1 MDNRSRRD
9 SHPVNPGETVLSGFS
24 VNPGPPLSNRPPR
37 ELVSRTSARAALVA
51 VVLLGLTTFPALA
64 QTENPT
70 TTSTAPDSPPSSTG
84 PPTTI
89 SPGESTTTV
98 SGVTTTLSAE
108 QVAKKNQAAGNLN
121 AARAA
126 DSEIAAGLRSINEEA
141 QATQSKIDRV
151 QRLLEVAKTTME
163 TTSEELAESST
174 EQDEVEQQLR
184 AKAVQGF
191 KTGQDDPGPFFS
203 DGSINQSIRQT
214 QLLQQANKSTSELLD
229 ELRALLEDR
238 QVAQAE
244 AERAAEDAGQL
255 ERELLKELETLRS
268 QQTVQLQLKAEAE
281 SRIAKWEAELTA
293 YAAEDSAI
301 QRLIA
306 DSTATPIA
314 QPQPSEPSLLGYQWP
329 ILGTVT
335 SGFGYRIHPV
345 YGTRKLHS
353 GLDVSSGLGTPISAT
368 SGGTVIFAGWRG
380 GYGNTVIV
388 DHGLGL
394 TSLYAHMSQIG
405 LSEGASVDRGDVVGL
420 VGATGTA
427 TGNHLHFEI
436 RLNGVATNPRPYLP

>member
-1 MDNRSRRD
+1 M
-9 SHPVNPGETVLSGFS
+9 
-24 VNPGPPLSNRPPR
+24 
-37 ELVSRTSARAALVA
+37 A
-51 VVLLGLTTFPALA
+51 
-64 QTENPT
+64 
-70 TTSTAPDSPPSSTG
+70 
-84 PPTTI
+84 
-89 SPGESTTTV
+89 
-98 SGVTTTLSAE
+98 TTLSAE

-126 DSEIAAGLRSINEEA
+126 DSEIAAGLRSINEAA

-163 TTSEELAESST
+163 TASTELAESST
-174 EQDEVEQQLR
+174 EQYEVEEQLR
-184 AKAVQGF
+184 AKAVEGF
-191 KTGQDDPGPFFS
+191 KTGQDGPGPFFS
-203 DGSINQSIRQT
+203 DGGLNRSIRQT

-244 AERAAEDAGQL
+244 AARAAEDAEQL
-255 ERELLKELETLRS
+255 EQELLEELETLRS
-268 QQTVQLQLKAEAE
+268 QQTLQLQLKAEAE

-301 QRLIA
+301 QKLIA

-329 ILGTVT
+329 VLGTVT

-345 YGTRKLHS
+345 YGTTKLHS
-353 GLDVSSGLGTPISAT
+353 GLDVGAGQGTPISAT

-405 LSEGASVDRGDVVGL
+405 LSEGVSVDRGDVVGL

>member
-1 MDNRSRRD
+1 MDNRSRRGP
-9 SHPVNPGETVLSGFS
+9 HPV
-24 VNPGPPLSNRPPR
+24 RPTKLASKAGTR
-37 ELVSRTSARAALVA
+37 VALAA
-51 VVLLGLTTFPALA
+51 VVLLGVGTFPALA

-84 PPTTI
+84 PPTTT
-89 SPGESTTTV
+89 SSDASTTTASSV
-98 SGVTTTLSAE
+98 ATTLSAE

-126 DSEIAAGLRSINEEA
+126 DSEIAAGLRSINEAA

-151 QRLLEVAKTTME
+151 QRLLEVAKTTMG
-163 TTSEELAESST
+163 TASTELAESST
-174 EQDEVEQQLR
+174 EQYEVEEQLR
-184 AKAVQGF
+184 AKAVEGF
-191 KTGQDDPGPFFS
+191 KTGGQDGPGPFFS
-203 DGSINQSIRQT
+203 DGGLNRSIRQT

-244 AERAAEDAGQL
+244 AARAAEDAEQL
-255 ERELLKELETLRS
+255 EQELLEELETLRS
-268 QQTVQLQLKAEAE
+268 QQTLQLQLKAEAE

-301 QRLIA
+301 QKLIA

-329 ILGTVT
+329 VLGTVT

-353 GLDVSSGLGTPISAT
+353 GLDVGAGQGTPISAT

-405 LSEGASVDRGDVVGL
+405 LSEGVSVDRGDVVGL